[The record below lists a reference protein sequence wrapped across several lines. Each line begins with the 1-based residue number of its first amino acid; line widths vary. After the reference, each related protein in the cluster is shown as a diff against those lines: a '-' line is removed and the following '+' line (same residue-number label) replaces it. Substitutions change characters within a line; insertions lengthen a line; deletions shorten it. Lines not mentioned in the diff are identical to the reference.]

1 MDNCPYSREAFAP
14 PQTANPMLIPV
25 SPSELSR
32 LIPAVATGPQFNAC
46 TGNPGKLLQ
55 RLMISLIGGVLLL
68 LVSQTLAFNSR
79 FSSLWLVAGVIT
91 ILYILWGPIVEA
103 GRRNAT
109 LRRYPAAAIF
119 EGQVGNLFT
128 REVVQERREQTDR
141 SGRLE
146 MVEDRRTWLCLELED
161 EEGYIGQLRF
171 PMDKKHQAIRPGMVV
186 RCLVLSERKD
196 FSRIGAISDGWLP
209 QPKLWVGD
217 YPYLLRPA
225 FEELCRLRLG
235 GR

>member
-1 MDNCPYSREAFAP
+1 
-14 PQTANPMLIPV
+14 MLIPV
-25 SPSELSR
+25 TSSEQAR

-46 TGNPGKLLQ
+46 SGDPTKLLQ

-79 FSSLWLVAGVIT
+79 FSSLWLVAGVTT

-119 EGQVGNLFT
+119 EGQIANLFT
-128 REVVQERREQTDR
+128 REVVEERREQTDR

-146 MVEDRRTWLCLELED
+146 MVENRRTWLCLELED
-161 EEGYIGQLRF
+161 EEGYLGQLRF
-171 PMDKKHQAIRPGMVV
+171 PMEKKHQTIRKGMVV

-209 QPKLWVGD
+209 QLKLWVGD

-225 FEELCRLRLG
+225 FEELCLMRLG

>member
-1 MDNCPYSREAFAP
+1 
-14 PQTANPMLIPV
+14 MLIPV
-25 SPSELSR
+25 SASELAR

-46 TGNPGKLLQ
+46 SGDPRKLLQ

-91 ILYILWGPIVEA
+91 ILYILWGPILEA

-119 EGQVGNLFT
+119 EGEVANLFT
-128 REVVQERREQTDR
+128 REVVVDQREQTDR
-141 SGRLE
+141 GGRLE
-146 MVEDRRTWLCLELED
+146 VVENRRTWLCLELED
-161 EEGYIGQLRF
+161 EEGYLGQLRF
-171 PMDKKHQAIRPGMVV
+171 PMDKKHQVIRPGMVV
-186 RCLVLSERKD
+186 RCLVLSERAD
-196 FSRIGAISDGWLP
+196 FQRIGAISDGWLP
-209 QPKLWVGD
+209 QLKLWVGE

-225 FEELCRLRLG
+225 FEELCLRRLR